1 VPESAPDVPSRTCD
15 VIFAGEGPSALRYN
29 PGLFDL
35 ARTHRFRVIASGTA
49 GSLTAVL
56 TAAAEYGRESGG
68 FEKLAAQEEWRTNGA
83 PPPAFAYWSASPA
96 LLAFRV
102 ALERRGA
109 RPRPG
114 PGLAGWVARFWSL
127 FPEPVRWLL
136 DVIPGAMRD
145 ALPARYWIGTVAGCV
160 VGGALDVVLAN
171 GLVDASHPLARTVV
185 AILMP
190 VMFIGGWS
198 ASVGACAA
206 QLWSLASHV
215 KYGPPTTGAPG
226 DAFARRLQDLAGLPA
241 DGPFLTVGR
250 LREKRLANGED
261 AGIEMRSA
269 GSDATLPPELTLAEL
284 AYSVASEPVW
294 LRPVDRAEAL
304 ARVGLQRGRW
314 AVATVR
320 ERTPQA

>member
-1 VPESAPDVPSRTCD
+1 MPSRSCD
-15 VIFAGEGPSALRYN
+15 ITFAGEGPSALRYN
-29 PGLFDL
+29 PGVFRL
-35 ARTHRFRVIASGTA
+35 ARTYRFRGIASGTA
-49 GSLTAVL
+49 GALTAVL

-68 FEKLAAQEEWRTNGA
+68 FEKLAAQEDWRASGT
-83 PPPAFAYWSASPA
+83 PPPAFAYWSTSPA
-96 LLAFRV
+96 LLTFRV

-109 RPRPG
+109 RPTPG
-114 PGLAGWVARFWSL
+114 PGLAGWAARFWSL

-145 ALPARYWIGTVAGCV
+145 ALPARYWIGTVAGCL

-171 GLVDASHPLARTVV
+171 GLVDASHPTARTVV

-206 QLWSLASHV
+206 RLWSLAAHV
-215 KYGPPTTGAPG
+215 MSGAPCG
-226 DAFARRLQDLAGLPA
+226 GGPDDAFARRLQDLAGLPA

-250 LREKRLANGED
+250 LREKRLANGEN
-261 AGIEMRSA
+261 AGIELLSA
-269 GSDATLPPELTLAEL
+269 VSGDALPPELTLAEL

-294 LRPVDRAEAL
+294 LRPTDRAEAL
-304 ARVGLQRGRW
+304 ARVGLQTSRMV
-314 AVATVR
+314 VATVR
-320 ERTPQA
+320 ERAPQD